1 MAGQG
6 EAENALPPHSRHVII
21 RKGESMETAQDYS
34 KKLEGIRDILL
45 PIWPDAQPLLT
56 YSNCFELLCSVI
68 LSAQCTD
75 EQVNAVTPKLF
86 AAYPNAEKMA
96 LASPEHVENIIH
108 SVGFYHT
115 KARHIIASSRII
127 AETYGGRVPQD
138 FEKLLTLPG
147 VGRKTANLVASAC
160 FGTPSVIVDTHVLRV
175 AVRLGLH
182 ETRDP
187 HAIEMMIRGA
197 IEDKDLTAFSH
208 ALNRHGKYVCKAR
221 DPQCLGQDAP
231 CPLEK
236 ICPKFGLDRP

>member
-1 MAGQG
+1 
-6 EAENALPPHSRHVII
+6 
-21 RKGESMETAQDYS
+21 METNRDYS
-34 KKLEGIRDILL
+34 NKLERIRDILL

-56 YSNCFELLCSVI
+56 YTNCFELLCSVI

-86 AAYPNAEKMA
+86 AAYPDAEKMA
-96 LASPEHVENIIH
+96 QAPLEHVENIIH
-108 SVGFYHT
+108 SVGFFHT

-127 AETYGGRVPQD
+127 VESFGGKVPQD

-160 FGTPSVIVDTHVLRV
+160 FGTPGVIVDTHVLRV

-187 HAIEMMIRGA
+187 QVIEMKIRGA
-197 IEDKDLTAFSH
+197 IEDKNLTAFSH
-208 ALNRHGKYVCKAR
+208 ALNRHGKYVCRAR
-221 DPQCLGQDAP
+221 DPQCLRQDMP

-236 ICPKFGLDRP
+236 LCPKIGLDRS